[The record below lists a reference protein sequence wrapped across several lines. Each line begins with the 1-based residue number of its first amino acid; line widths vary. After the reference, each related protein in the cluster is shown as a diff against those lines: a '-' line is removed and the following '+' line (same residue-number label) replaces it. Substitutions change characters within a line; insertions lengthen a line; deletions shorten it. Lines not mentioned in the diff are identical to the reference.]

1 MGTSAAENVAIAIE
15 TTADVAGAVTTRA
28 ELGALGQEAEK
39 VTAQTNALTV
49 SQDEMSAALKATGG
63 DLQKA
68 AALLAAQK
76 QATDQLAGATDGL
89 AGATERETQSTD
101 ESVGADERKIRAM
114 GLLEIAALKEDNA
127 RALAAERQAVRD
139 AADLQRMGQI
149 EAAAYAEDAARTAAA
164 GKAEIAGA
172 KVSGSARTAAN
183 ALGIMSQAAMTGSG
197 SLAGMATAAGG
208 MAQGLAAVSGN
219 AKLAAGA
226 AGIGALITVGVVLY
240 ETYKKAKEEVTAT
253 VSAAFTEHLQNID
266 LGNADKAV
274 ADAKRRV
281 EQATAAAAAAA
292 TGDIRDILPGT
303 DSAKAQKA
311 QAQAIADY
319 EALVK
324 GVARLREQEKLRA
337 IELAQSSRDQIASNK
352 LDLALEQQRAQAA
365 GQFLIGQNAG
375 DAAALKAYA
384 ARFGAARSE
393 FALRTEQI
401 EAERQAGAQQIE
413 QEFRHRDAQGNLVAL
428 TAEEVR
434 LRGTLL
440 DQNNAI
446 ARAKQVQLDADREA
460 AQIAA
465 RTTLLGLS
473 DSLYDQTQARLIQI
487 EQERQAEIK
496 KTGDVATANEAAEK
510 KKQALYRDTAK
521 QANDAAASIIGV
533 LESTNNKALKA
544 VGTFGENLR
553 RVVIGAE
560 AAKALVRAATEGAEA
575 IASLAVGDFRGAAL
589 HGEAALQFGAA
600 AALGA
605 RESLGGG
612 GGGGGGGAGSS
623 GGGGSSTFTP
633 TTQPAGGT
641 TVINLI
647 TTDPYGREAMNRVSY
662 TLQRNGTLNMPIYPT
677 SGLVPA

>member
-440 DQNNAI
+440 EQNNAI
-446 ARAKQVQLDADREA
+446 ARAKQIQLDADREA

-612 GGGGGGGAGSS
+612 GGGGGGRAGSS

>member
-1 MGTSAAENVAIAIE
+1 MNRSA
-15 TTADVAGAVTTRA
+15 
-28 ELGALGQEAEK
+28 
-39 VTAQTNALTV
+39 
-49 SQDEMSAALKATGG
+49 
-63 DLQKA
+63 
-68 AALLAAQK
+68 
-76 QATDQLAGATDGL
+76 
-89 AGATERETQSTD
+89 
-101 ESVGADERKIRAM
+101 AM